1 MATAPSQ
8 HRGQTSGH
16 DWRAQLGA
24 KLVAA
29 DEAVSHIK
37 SGDRVCLSIA
47 QQTPFELCPALA
59 GRLMELE
66 NVVVNHGAAVM
77 NWDLPGLGERFR
89 LESMYLSP
97 YDRAIYHR
105 GDADFTPIVYYRAG
119 HLPPALDNFNVYLMT
134 VSPPDEHGYCN
145 FGEAQIMSKLLARN
159 ANLVIA
165 EIDKKSIRVGGDN
178 SIHISEINYFVERT
192 IELPEINLPQP
203 GEEEARNIA
212 TVCGTVAKELIPD
225 RATIQIGVGSMSGM
239 LCKHLLNHHELGM
252 QTEIIPLHTA
262 PLVEAGVITGKHKK
276 LFPGLV
282 VGAGI
287 APLTPREELDFI
299 DGNPAFALY
308 DFNTTDDIRF
318 VAQEEGLISVNN
330 AMAVDLTGQTNGESI
345 GPLMY
350 TGHRRADGVRRRG
363 MPGGRQD
370 GDRRAVELD
379 GPGQAH
385 LAHRAGARRGQ
396 RGNVAARLRASRG
409 DRIRHRKSEGQIDP
423 SKNRRTGLN
432 RAPRLQ
438 IRTPH
443 RSQTPVQSLSALAP
457 MVEINP
463 TRIKG
468 RWSNGFTLDLHTTS
482 SELVGH
488 DEYGHPRFESKR
500 SELGEL
506 LYKLKFRRNKSV
518 IPEIAEVVGHFAE
531 SYLPKVDL
539 IVPVPPSTP
548 RKEQPVIMLAHAIG
562 ERIGIPVFEDCV
574 WKVRETS
581 QLKNVFDFDE
591 RSRLLDGAFEI
602 DRAVA
607 NGKTVLLFDDLYR
620 SGATLNA
627 VTSLLYD
634 QGGVKDV
641 VALTLT
647 RTRNLR

>member
-8 HRGQTSGH
+8 NRDRLNGH

-29 DEAVSHIK
+29 DEAVSHIN

-105 GDADFTPIVYYRAG
+105 GAADFTPIQYYRAG
-119 HLPPALDNFNVYLMT
+119 HLPPALDDFNVFLMT

-178 SIHISEINYFVERT
+178 SIHISEINYLVERT

-212 TVCGTVAKELIPD
+212 TVCATVAKELIPD

-239 LCKHLLNHHELGM
+239 LCKHLLDHHELGM

-262 PLVEAGVITGKHKK
+262 PLVEAGVLTGKHKK

-330 AMAVDLTGQTNGESI
+330 ALAVDLTGQTNGESI

-350 TGHRRADGVRRRG
+350 TGT
-363 MPGGRQD
+363 GGQT
-370 GDRRAVELD
+370 AFV
-379 GPGQAH
+379 
-385 LAHRAGARRGQ
+385 
-396 RGNVAARLRASRG
+396 VAACLAGGKTVIVVPSSSIVQGKRISRIVPMLDAG
-409 DRIRHRKSEGQIDP
+409 SVVTSPRGFVHHVVTEYGIANLKGKSIRQRID
-423 SKNRRTGLN
+423 
-432 RAPRLQ
+432 
-438 IRTPH
+438 
-443 RSQTPVQSLSALAP
+443 
-457 MVEINP
+457 
-463 TRIKG
+463 
-468 RWSNGFTLDLHTTS
+468 
-482 SELVGH
+482 ELVSIA
-488 DEYGHPRFESKR
+488 HPDFR
-500 SELGEL
+500 SELRAEAKR
-506 LYKLKFRRNKSV
+506 LYKV
-518 IPEIAEVVGHFAE
+518 
-531 SYLPKVDL
+531 
-539 IVPVPPSTP
+539 
-548 RKEQPVIMLAHAIG
+548 
-562 ERIGIPVFEDCV
+562 
-574 WKVRETS
+574 
-581 QLKNVFDFDE
+581 
-591 RSRLLDGAFEI
+591 
-602 DRAVA
+602 
-607 NGKTVLLFDDLYR
+607 
-620 SGATLNA
+620 
-627 VTSLLYD
+627 
-634 QGGVKDV
+634 
-641 VALTLT
+641 
-647 RTRNLR
+647 